1 MKAFFLDRD
10 GVLNHDNG
18 YTYKINDLKFI
29 DGVFEFINEIKKKK
43 FFNNC
48 YFKPIRCS

>member
-18 YTYKINDLKFI
+18 YVYKINDLKFI
-29 DGVFEFINEIKKKK
+29 DGVFQFIKEIKKKN
-43 FFNNC
+43 F
-48 YFKPIRCS
+48 

>member
-29 DGVFEFINEIKKKK
+29 DGVFEFINEIKKK
-43 FFNNC
+43 
-48 YFKPIRCS
+48 YFSKN